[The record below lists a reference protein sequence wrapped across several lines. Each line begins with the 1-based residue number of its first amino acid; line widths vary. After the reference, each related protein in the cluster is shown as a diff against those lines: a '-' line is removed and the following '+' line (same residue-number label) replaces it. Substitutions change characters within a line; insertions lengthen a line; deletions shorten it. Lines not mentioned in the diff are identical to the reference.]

1 MSLGPAA
8 KDSLGAVDEMAKTR
22 PRDPYVSD
30 QARAAADA
38 IRESLLTTSAA
49 EASAARD
56 GAPVAQLAR
65 LLEHSDACMRTDA
78 AEALARL
85 APSRDDGEA
94 ITPALVRMLDD
105 DAAADIGISGE
116 HVCAERLFHWR
127 RERRSPRAGALL
139 ALQAMNWRPGDERML
154 KAMLAE
160 AIHPKVI
167 CGRTAEPI
175 RFPLAQW

>member
-1 MSLGPAA
+1 PSREDRQLPPLDGDRMLAQAYAQAPERTISAAIQAVRRPEQRDIAIGAAWWLMSLGPAA
-8 KDSLGAVDEMAKTR
+8 KDSLGALDEMATPH
-22 PRDPYVSD
+22 PRDPYAGD
-30 QARAAADA
+30 PARAAADA
-38 IRESLLTTSAA
+38 IRESLLTASAA

-105 DAAADIGISGE
+105 DAAADI
-116 HVCAERLFHWR
+116 
-127 RERRSPRAGALL
+127 
-139 ALQAMNWRPGDERML
+139 
-154 KAMLAE
+154 
-160 AIHPKVI
+160 
-167 CGRTAEPI
+167 
-175 RFPLAQW
+175 